1 VVKSKRVLVVAQ
13 AAFLLS
19 ISAILLPAS
28 AGAASAPTP
37 GAPYVDGPGA
47 RFTIGGSWFLKPDPA
62 NVGLRQ
68 RYART
73 SNFSSWA
80 PISVPNAFNAGDASE
95 ASYTGGVAWYATEFT
110 RPKSPRGSRW
120 ILHFDS
126 VSYKST
132 VWLNGR
138 QLGGHSAGYVP
149 FELGAGSIRGGVN
162 RLIVRVDSRL
172 SENSVPSQETRND
185 QLTGGWWNYG
195 GILRSVI
202 LRRVGGLDIA
212 TVATRSSF
220 KSTRGPARIT
230 VLARVR
236 NYSSRKKLRVRLS
249 GKFGGSAIRF
259 RPTIMRRGATAELVG
274 TAVVRKP
281 KLWAP
286 LSPKLY
292 KVTVRGNGASYTQ
305 KAGIRK
311 LIVNRSGAI
320 SLNGK
325 KLRLRGV
332 SFHEAD
338 DVVGGAWTPGVRAA
352 NLGLISKLGADVI
365 RSHYPLSPE
374 IMQWADEN
382 GVMVW
387 VQAPVFRPRETQ
399 LKNKRYRRNAVTY
412 TREMVIA
419 NRSHPSVL
427 VWSLMN
433 EAVPSG
439 TTFLNTT
446 ISAQRSAVKKVD
458 PGGLIG
464 ADYAGAPE
472 DELQHPAY
480 RKLDVLGINEYFGWY
495 PGLLGSTLNMANLR
509 PYLDYLHKAY
519 AHQALFV
526 TEFGA
531 EANRNGSA
539 DELGTY
545 EFQTNFMLAQMR
557 ILRDTPYLNGYF
569 AWALK
574 DYWVRPGWNGGN
586 PDPSPPYSTK
596 GLFDRYGNPKPAAAE
611 VEREF
616 KATPPFK

>member
-1 VVKSKRVLVVAQ
+1 MVAR
-13 AAFLLS
+13 AAFLLLV
-19 ISAILLPAS
+19 SATFSFALLPGNAS
-28 AGAASAPTP
+28 ADAPTL
-37 GAPYVDGPGA
+37 GAPYIDGPSA
-47 RFTIGGSWFLKPDPA
+47 RFTVGGKWFLKQDPS

-68 RYART
+68 RYAKT
-73 SNFSSWA
+73 KDFGSWT

-95 ASYTGGVAWYATEFT
+95 SSYTGGVAWYATEIT
-110 RPKSPRGSRW
+110 RPATPHGGRW
-120 ILHFDS
+120 IFHFDS
-126 VSYKST
+126 VNYKAT
-132 VWLNGR
+132 VFINGK
-138 QLGGHSAGYVP
+138 QIGTHSGGYVP
-149 FELGAGSIRGGVN
+149 FEVNAGAMHGGVN
-162 RLIVRVDSRL
+162 RLVVRVDSRL
-172 SENSVPSQETRND
+172 SESSVPSQEVRND

-195 GILRSVI
+195 GILRNVI
-202 LRRVGGLDIA
+202 MRRVGALDIP
-212 TVATRSSF
+212 TVTTRSSF
-220 KSTRGPARIT
+220 KSTRGPAKIT
-230 VLARVR
+230 VLATLR
-236 NYSSRKKLRVRLS
+236 NFSSRKKVRIKLS
-249 GKFGGSAIRF
+249 GHFGRAAIKF
-259 RPTIMRRGATAELVG
+259 RPVVMRRGSRGEIAG
-274 TAVVRKP
+274 TAVMRKP
-281 KLWAP
+281 KLWGP
-286 LSPKLY
+286 LSPNLY
-292 KVTVRGNGASYTQ
+292 TVRISGPGIRYTQ
-305 KAGIRK
+305 RAGIRK
-311 LIVNRSGAI
+311 FVVSKSGSL

-325 KLRLRGV
+325 KAQFRGI

-338 DVVGGAWTPGVRAA
+338 DKVGGAWTPAVRQD
-352 NLGLISKLGADVI
+352 NLALISKLGANMI
-365 RSHYPLSPE
+365 RTHYPLDPE

-382 GVMVW
+382 GIMVW
-387 VQAPVFRPRETQ
+387 CQAPVFRPRETQ
-399 LKNKRYRRNAVTY
+399 LKAARYRRNAVAF

-439 TTFLNTT
+439 TTYLNKA
-446 ISAQRSAVKKVD
+446 ISAQKAAVHKLD
-458 PGGLIG
+458 PAGLVG

-495 PGLLGSTLNMANLR
+495 PGLLGSTLNMADLR

-519 AHQALFV
+519 SHQALFV

-531 EANRNGSA
+531 EANRSGSA

-545 EFQTNFMLAQMR
+545 EFQANFMIAQMR
-557 ILRDTPYLNGYF
+557 ILRATPYLNGFF

-596 GLFDRYGNPKPAAAE
+596 GLFDTNGAAKPAAAE